1 MTSSLL
7 FPTLGLLAGFVL
19 LVVSADRFV
28 EGASA
33 LAGNLGISPLMVGL
47 LIVGFGTSA
56 PEMLVSAT
64 AAWEDKAA
72 LAIGNAAGS
81 NIANIG
87 LILGVAALVRPL
99 TVHSQVLRRELP
111 VPLIA
116 MLFALVLL
124 EDGRLS
130 RLDGIFLFTGF
141 GVLVYWMVNLAV
153 RQHQTA
159 RPAGTPAAAP
169 DVLADEFAGDMPQM
183 TTRRAV
189 FWLVM
194 GMLVLL
200 GASRLLVWSAVEIA
214 TWWGLSEMVIGLTI
228 VSVGTG
234 LPELAAAISAV
245 LKNKADIA
253 IGNVVGSNTFNIL
266 AVLGIAGVIRPGPFE
281 PELLT
286 RDFPVMIGLSLAL
299 FAMAY
304 GLKGHGRINR
314 VEGALLVL
322 AYCGYVGYLL
332 TYTV

>member
-1 MTSSLL
+1 MTSLL
-7 FPTLGLLAGFVL
+7 LLPILGLLSGFVL

-64 AAWEDKAA
+64 AAWEGKAA

-87 LILGVAALVRPL
+87 LILGVAALVKPL

-124 EDGRLS
+124 MDGNLN
-130 RLDGIFLFTGF
+130 RLDGILLFAGF
-141 GVLVYWMVNLAV
+141 GVLVYWMVNLAM
-153 RQHQTA
+153 RQRQTA
-159 RPAGTPAAAP
+159 PAAAP

-314 VEGALLVL
+314 LEGALLVL

-332 TYTV
+332 TGAV